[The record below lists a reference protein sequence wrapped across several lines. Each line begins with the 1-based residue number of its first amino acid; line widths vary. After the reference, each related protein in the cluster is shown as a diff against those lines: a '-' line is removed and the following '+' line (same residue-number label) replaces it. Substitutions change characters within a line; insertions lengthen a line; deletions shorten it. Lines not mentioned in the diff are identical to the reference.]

1 MIISIL
7 KTSFEG
13 VAAFV
18 KGYNQGCA
26 DPDPD
31 PCFFAQKDPDP
42 DPLKLTDPYGSGSV
56 PRIRKILM
64 KIRGSFGGGDPLIIH
79 LHTRTYN

>member
-1 MIISIL
+1 MVSFGPPIQIFCAFTVYTL
-7 KTSFEG
+7 TSSEG

-26 DPDPD
+26 DLDPDPD
-31 PCFFAQKDPDP
+31 PCFFTQKDP
-42 DPLKLTDPYGSGSV
+42 DPLKLTDPYGSV

-64 KIRGSFGGGDPLIIH
+64 KIEIFLQF
-79 LHTRTYN
+79 